1 MIQYKISEEY
11 YRYFLDKLQE
21 GIWNMIVIDGVVGV
35 GKSTLME
42 ILTQEG
48 YIPFREPVEE
58 NPLLDKFYYDRKRY
72 AFPLQVYFL
81 NRRFK
86 QIKEA
91 SALEKA
97 VLDRSIYGDVIFA
110 KMLSDQGDMEKA
122 EFALYEELL
131 ENMLEH
137 LKAPKLM
144 IYLESSV
151 DAVVKKIQ
159 KRGREYELVVENE
172 YWQTLNREYTEY
184 FKTYNK
190 SPLLTINVDNLD
202 FEHNKEDRE
211 YVLGLIHDKLA
222 TIENL

>member
-1 MIQYKISEEY
+1 
-11 YRYFLDKLQE
+11 
-21 GIWNMIVIDGVVGV
+21 
-35 GKSTLME
+35 ME